1 MNKGVKFR
9 AYPNKEQQNL
19 INQTLGCCRLI
30 YNKGLAMRNDA
41 FVNGQKVGYIKAG
54 NSGNDR
60 VLFNRQIS
68 GDLNNMVIK
77 IIKVNNYWASAK
89 IIKRP
94 PSKKEQMKEN
104 MKLLIKEYNH
114 YAVMHDEETCKHIAR
129 LIEQLQKM
137 GE

>member
-1 MNKGVKFR
+1 MTESEVIGKKTTIVGINHYGGVEEDKCYELVYEPKNEFDNY
-9 AYPNKEQQNL
+9 AIQVIDWY
-19 INQTLGCCRLI
+19 
-30 YNKGLAMRNDA
+30 
-41 FVNGQKVGYIKAG
+41 GQKVGYIKAG

-94 PSKKEQMKEN
+94 PSKKEQMK
-104 MKLLIKEYNH
+104 
-114 YAVMHDEETCKHIAR
+114 
-129 LIEQLQKM
+129 
-137 GE
+137 